1 MEGGE
6 KMASNHALE
15 QIAELRNC
23 GVEEARKFCLEVQAL
38 APSAPS
44 YKSIAQAMKRLGPSA
59 AMEAVAEEAVS
70 IHRKELAQ
78 RSHRPRRSH
87 RRWQSPTP
95 KSPTPKYIVVDGV
108 VQSFSG
114 WQKSEGI
121 IQDE

>member
-1 MEGGE
+1 MEGGG
-6 KMASNHALE
+6 KMASNHALK

-38 APSAPS
+38 APSSPS

-59 AMEAVAEEAVS
+59 TMEAVAEEAVS
-70 IHRKELAQ
+70 IHREELAR
-78 RSHRPRRSH
+78 RSHRPRQSH
-87 RRWQSPTP
+87 QRWQ
-95 KSPTPKYIVVDGV
+95 SPTPKYIVVDGV

-114 WQKSEGI
+114 WQKREGI